1 MGTEYI
7 LTEDDKPTPGAS
19 VLEDVIELQLLTAN
33 EPLGPVDF
41 THPQEHHDF

>member
-19 VLEDVIELQLLTAN
+19 FLEDVIELQLLTAK
-33 EPLGPVDF
+33 ESLGPVDF
-41 THPQEHHDF
+41 THPQEHRDF